1 MKAKIYDSGSIK
13 TVLVQDDNGDK
24 FITGL
29 EELLDM
35 LDGDL
40 EWEIET
46 TNESLKSKLYKYA
59 GLMREVG
66 KIRREIESYNTSKVF
81 PVNDFLKDVEL
92 QHDKKVIDNYLLGKD
107 LQLEPIPAYSK
118 LPIQG
123 SIKFP
128 ASLSQSGSDT
138 IGVQPAPR
146 DYTYDGMR
154 VEIDGITGTVEY
166 TDVHDGLSLR
176 FRGEEAGFLELTP
189 DGIKMPRFE
198 IDDIRMWVYMR
209 ELQEGT
215 WDVFD
220 SKIGLGAQADTPGK
234 AIKLYLEKL
243 KDNKFVG
250 RGYLNHVGITEY
262 TRKIG
267 EFNKCKK
274 IVNIE
279 VVLKYNDLL
288 KPEERDAN
296 LSVNWMTLY
305 GMRGNVRRSE
315 EGVYRLVFKDEDY
328 HLVMLPTLHET
339 FVPLARIEHKDMM
352 VMVVNIYSPDGYKW
366 NARVDDTPFKNE
378 GATTPE
384 EALTGLFEYVK
395 DHKIPLEDLNKLG
408 IYSNATTIGSYGKY
422 TMINVQVAVRFEDI
436 AVQGGDEKSSTTLDI
451 LYVTFDVKDSKGNDV
466 THFMLPSLTGNNH
479 YIVESEYSRDEII
492 NQALKGGYL
501 TRKDME
507 ERGWKGD
514 TPPEFSD
521 EDIDKMVGPFNW
533 ISFNIKV
540 PKEKIIDDWEGEAE
554 KEQEEGPT
562 LDVLFVF
569 FNVKDISGELVPHFM
584 VPSLTTD
591 NAYIMEEGH
600 DDPVSLVKKAL
611 GEYKLSEGDMEY
623 LGWEGDTP
631 PNLTRD
637 DINEMVKIDDCWVSV
652 TRKVPRKL
660 IARD

>member
-1 MKAKIYDSGSIK
+1 MKAKVYDNGSIK

-59 GLMREVG
+59 GLMMEVG
-66 KIRREIESYNTSKVF
+66 KIRREIESYNNSKVF

-138 IGVQPAPR
+138 IGAQPEPR
-146 DYTYDGMR
+146 DYTHDGMR

-166 TDVHDGLSLR
+166 TDVHDGLALR
-176 FRGEEAGFLELTP
+176 FRGKEAGFLELTP
-189 DGIKMPRFE
+189 DGVKMPRFE

-250 RGYLNHVGITEY
+250 RGFLKQVGITGD

-267 EFNKCKK
+267 EFNKSKN
-274 IVNIE
+274 IINIE
-279 VVLKYNDLL
+279 VVLKYNELL
-288 KPEERDAN
+288 KPEERDVQLSAN
-296 LSVNWMTLY
+296 FMTLQ
-305 GMRGNVRRSE
+305 GRRGNVRSSE
-315 EGVYRLVFKDEDY
+315 EGVYRLVFEDEEY
-328 HLVMLPTLHET
+328 HMVMLPTLHGN
-339 FVPLARIEHKDMM
+339 FVPLARIEHEGMM
-352 VMVVNIYSPDGYKW
+352 VMVVNLHSPDGYKW
-366 NARVDDTPFKNE
+366 DAMVNNTPFIKE
-378 GATTPE
+378 GAATPS
-384 EALTGLFEYVK
+384 EALTGLLEYIK
-395 DHKIPLEDLNKLG
+395 DHKIPVEELNKLG
-408 IYSNATTIGSYGKY
+408 IYSNTTTIGNNGKY
-422 TMINVQVAVRFEDI
+422 SMINVQVAVRFEDI
-436 AVQGGDEKSSTTLDI
+436 AMQGGE
-451 LYVTFDVKDSKGNDV
+451 
-466 THFMLPSLTGNNH
+466 
-479 YIVESEYSRDEII
+479 
-492 NQALKGGYL
+492 
-501 TRKDME
+501 
-507 ERGWKGD
+507 
-514 TPPEFSD
+514 
-521 EDIDKMVGPFNW
+521 
-533 ISFNIKV
+533 
-540 PKEKIIDDWEGEAE
+540 
-554 KEQEEGPT
+554 EEGPT

-569 FNVKDISGELVPHFM
+569 FSVKDINGELVPHFM
-584 VPSLTTD
+584 IPSLNND

-611 GEYKLSEGDMEY
+611 GDYKLSEGDMEY

-660 IARD
+660 IVRE

>member
-1 MKAKIYDSGSIK
+1 MKAKVYDNGSIK

-46 TNESLKSKLYKYA
+46 SNESLKSKLYKYA
-59 GLMREVG
+59 GLMMEVG

-81 PVNDFLKDVEL
+81 PVNDFLKDAEL

-107 LQLEPIPAYSK
+107 LQLEPIPAYSR
-118 LPIQG
+118 LPLENT
-123 SIKFP
+123 IKFP

-166 TDVHDGLSLR
+166 TDVHDGLALR
-176 FRGEEAGFLELTP
+176 FRGEYGFLDLTP
-189 DGIKMPRFE
+189 GGIIMPRYE
-198 IDDIRMWVYMR
+198 IDDIMMWVYMR

-220 SKIGLGAQADTPGK
+220 SKIGLGAQADTPGE

-250 RGYLNHVGITEY
+250 RGFLEQVGITGS

-267 EFNKCKK
+267 EFNKSKN
-274 IVNIE
+274 IINIE

-288 KPEERDAN
+288 KEEERDMT
-296 LSVNWMTLY
+296 LSVNWMTLH
-305 GMRGNVRRSE
+305 GRSGNVNRSE
-315 EGVYRLVFKDEDY
+315 EGEYSLVFKDEDFNP
-328 HLVMLPTLHET
+328 VMLPTLHGN
-339 FVPLARIEHKDMM
+339 FVPLARIEHEGMM
-352 VMVVNIYSPDGYKW
+352 VMVVNLHSPDGYKW
-366 NARVDDTPFKNE
+366 DAMVNNTPFIKE
-378 GATTPE
+378 GAATPS
-384 EALTGLFEYVK
+384 EALTGLLEYIK
-395 DHKIPLEDLNKLG
+395 DHKIPVEELNKLG
-408 IYSNATTIGSYGKY
+408 IYSNTTTIGNNGKY
-422 TMINVQVAVRFEDI
+422 SMINVQVAVRFEDI
-436 AVQGGDEKSSTTLDI
+436 AMQGGE
-451 LYVTFDVKDSKGNDV
+451 
-466 THFMLPSLTGNNH
+466 
-479 YIVESEYSRDEII
+479 
-492 NQALKGGYL
+492 
-501 TRKDME
+501 
-507 ERGWKGD
+507 
-514 TPPEFSD
+514 
-521 EDIDKMVGPFNW
+521 
-533 ISFNIKV
+533 
-540 PKEKIIDDWEGEAE
+540 
-554 KEQEEGPT
+554 EEGPT

-569 FNVKDISGELVPHFM
+569 FNVKDINGELVPHFM
-584 VPSLTTD
+584 IPSLNND

-611 GEYKLSEGDMEY
+611 GDYKLSKGDMKY

-631 PNLTRD
+631 PNLTRE
-637 DINEMVKIDDCWVSV
+637 DINNMVKIDDCWVSV
-652 TRKVPRKL
+652 TRKVPKKL

>member
-1 MKAKIYDSGSIK
+1 MKAKVYDNGSIK

-46 TNESLKSKLYKYA
+46 TNESLKSKLYKHA
-59 GLMREVG
+59 GLMMEVG
-66 KIRREIESYNTSKVF
+66 KIRREIESYNNSKVF

-138 IGVQPAPR
+138 IGVQPEPR
-146 DYTYDGMR
+146 DYTHDGMR

-166 TDVHDGLSLR
+166 TDVHDGLALR
-176 FRGEEAGFLELTP
+176 FRGKEAGFLELTP
-189 DGIKMPRFE
+189 DGVKMPRFE

-250 RGYLNHVGITEY
+250 RGFLKQVGITGD

-267 EFNKCKK
+267 EFNKSKN
-274 IVNIE
+274 IINIE
-279 VVLKYNDLL
+279 VVLKYNELL
-288 KPEERDAN
+288 KPEERDVQLSAN
-296 LSVNWMTLY
+296 FMTLQ
-305 GMRGNVRRSE
+305 GRRGNVRSSE
-315 EGVYRLVFKDEDY
+315 EGVYRLVFEDEEY
-328 HLVMLPTLHET
+328 HMVMLPTLHGN
-339 FVPLARIEHKDMM
+339 FVPLARIEHEGMM
-352 VMVVNIYSPDGYKW
+352 VMVVNLHSPDGYKW
-366 NARVDDTPFKNE
+366 DAMVNNTPFIKE
-378 GATTPE
+378 GAATPS
-384 EALTGLFEYVK
+384 EALTGLLEYIK
-395 DHKIPLEDLNKLG
+395 DHKIPVEELNKLG
-408 IYSNATTIGSYGKY
+408 IYSNTTTIGNNGKY
-422 TMINVQVAVRFEDI
+422 SMINVQVAVRFEDI
-436 AVQGGDEKSSTTLDI
+436 AMQGGE
-451 LYVTFDVKDSKGNDV
+451 
-466 THFMLPSLTGNNH
+466 
-479 YIVESEYSRDEII
+479 
-492 NQALKGGYL
+492 
-501 TRKDME
+501 
-507 ERGWKGD
+507 
-514 TPPEFSD
+514 
-521 EDIDKMVGPFNW
+521 
-533 ISFNIKV
+533 
-540 PKEKIIDDWEGEAE
+540 
-554 KEQEEGPT
+554 EEGHT

-569 FNVKDISGELVPHFM
+569 FNVKDINGELVPHFM
-584 VPSLTTD
+584 IPSLNND

-611 GEYKLSEGDMEY
+611 GDYKLSEGDMEY

-660 IARD
+660 IVRE